1 MGILAYKYD
10 EFGSTEL
17 VGNTT
22 IENEVC
28 YTGQVYDKETGDYYY
43 NARYYNPEDGR
54 FVTVDTYRGE
64 LEEPL
69 RLHLYA

>member
-64 LEEPL
+64 LEETL